1 MVEDQLFVAIPVGL
15 VHNKDFMRKVLVGKV
30 GAAFC
35 VTIRL
40 ELDRPNITCGML
52 GWMEIWE
59 VSLGWDWFSLDAFED
74 SILLSLNDLPSTM
87 RFRIVCCLS
96 FRRDISL
103 ASCFSKPD
111 LKEQPFRRFED
122 KEVYSTA
129 LQLGLTN
136 LAESQTL
143 FLVYALKQ
151 RARIRS
157 NKEATAGGHIGT
169 AKVA

>member
-111 LKEQPFRRFED
+111 LKSNPSEDLKTRKSTQQHYNWDWLTLQNPKRCSLSMRWSNARASEVTKKQQP
-122 KEVYSTA
+122 V
-129 LQLGLTN
+129 
-136 LAESQTL
+136 
-143 FLVYALKQ
+143 V
-151 RARIRS
+151 I
-157 NKEATAGGHIGT
+157 
-169 AKVA
+169 